1 MSMEDHGGTI
11 TAGKTPDSSAR
22 ALWQSCQQSRLVAKQ
37 EKLDEGNGEFGLTK
51 YLCLYFEG
59 NFNMP

>member
-1 MSMEDHGGTI
+1 MSMKDHGGT

-22 ALWQSCQQSRLVAKQ
+22 ALWQSYQKSRLVAKQ
-37 EKLDEGNGEFGLTK
+37 KKLDEGNGEFGLTK

-59 NFNMP
+59 NFNIP